1 MLGSVMNEEK
11 DKKKFIQIEHGCGA
25 VCRENFERMKG
36 DRTFLIISAAVRI
49 MCVYKMPIWR
59 SFNEG
64 KGKESR

>member
-36 DRTFLIISAAVRI
+36 DRTFLVISATVRV
-49 MCVYKMPIWR
+49 MCVYKMPI
-59 SFNEG
+59 
-64 KGKESR
+64 